1 MGNITK
7 TQKNKKLL
15 FESYSADESHAAAHP
30 IPAGKI
36 DELKRN
42 GVRTVFVVTSMAVA
56 TDSYVALVRQYRE
69 AGFRV
74 VNIHLEGLGGQHL
87 QSVKNAVSE
96 IRRGMSEGS
105 CFILSYG
112 KSFAGVIITCFVIYT
127 GKDADESIALV
138 SEINDNLIGGEEE
151 VLFIK
156 DFQEYLRV
164 HPIPEDA
171 GPPRPYTAPDSGMT
185 VKSAPA
191 PFGNYTRPGVI
202 KDAIPRIA
210 PPDEGSRVEED
221 SEDILIPEEVE
232 EKTVSPPSDKATG
245 IREELKPEEST
256 EIAEEARFAP
266 VAEETVHDDRGL
278 EDDDIEA
285 ATEEMI
291 SPPLPPETETP
302 ASEAVFREL
311 GDYLGDET
319 AIDDIPPVEGIEEFD
334 SEYDDEKAGEPVVRP
349 EPPEEKEKGEK
360 PEKLRFG
367 LFFTS
372 LRFKLIS
379 IISIIIVLSLS
390 GMIFLATYF
399 FKKDNEVRVQEN
411 NHKVSEVIA
420 LKVSSDI
427 TSIIEKA
434 RLIREKLSSSRSSL
448 IPGNDK
454 DFIFIGIAVGSGEGG
469 IKFIDSYYNSSV
481 MELSQVS
488 RADIRAVHL
497 ANARIF
503 ARSLNGGNVVHN
515 ISQGFGVPVIGIS
528 IPFQSGTRGGPR
540 SILVSY
546 IKLDRFL
553 QTFKTTGITK
563 AFLVND
569 RGDIVA
575 HSDSTVVLSEANF
588 INLPIVAMMTK
599 STLDN
604 GQTRYRDENGVFHLG
619 SFKKLGIGGCGV
631 IATVD
636 EVKAFQEVYNIQR
649 RNIYLMIVVLT
660 VVIMIVFF
668 FGQSLTTPIIR
679 LVGAAKKI
687 KEGIYNVDIK
697 PATRDEVGEL
707 TNAFIEMGAGLEE
720 REKIKTAFGKF
731 VNPELAELVVKD
743 EVRLGGEKKT
753 VSILFSD
760 IRNFT
765 AISEKLDPE
774 EVVDFLNIYMTRMVA
789 CIDSTG
795 GIVDKFIGDAI
806 MAIWGVPVSKGNDT
820 ENAIDAALM
829 MRRSLIEFNKNRG
842 GAKNPIIKIG
852 CGINTGAVLAGQIGS
867 ENRMEYTVIG
877 DTVNLASRIEDLNKP
892 FGTDILIS
900 EDTYNIVKGIYA
912 VERMEPIKVKGKDE
926 PQQIF
931 AILGRLDDK
940 ERPETIHELRVIL
953 GLEKQPFNR
962 RAGDREKGEVKYEI
976 LER

>member
-1 MGNITK
+1 MSSPPLSLEN
-7 TQKNKKLL
+7 
-15 FESYSADESHAAAHP
+15 ESP
-30 IPAGKI
+30 
-36 DELKRN
+36 
-42 GVRTVFVVTSMAVA
+42 
-56 TDSYVALVRQYRE
+56 
-69 AGFRV
+69 
-74 VNIHLEGLGGQHL
+74 
-87 QSVKNAVSE
+87 VSE
-96 IRRGMSEGS
+96 DVFHELRDYLEDETE
-105 CFILSYG
+105 
-112 KSFAGVIITCFVIYT
+112 VDDITPV
-127 GKDADESIALV
+127 
-138 SEINDNLIGGEEE
+138 
-151 VLFIK
+151 
-156 DFQEYLRV
+156 
-164 HPIPEDA
+164 
-171 GPPRPYTAPDSGMT
+171 
-185 VKSAPA
+185 
-191 PFGNYTRPGVI
+191 
-202 KDAIPRIA
+202 
-210 PPDEGSRVEED
+210 
-221 SEDILIPEEVE
+221 
-232 EKTVSPPSDKATG
+232 
-245 IREELKPEEST
+245 EST
-256 EIAEEARFAP
+256 EMR
-266 VAEETVHDDRGL
+266 
-278 EDDDIEA
+278 
-285 ATEEMI
+285 
-291 SPPLPPETETP
+291 P
-302 ASEAVFREL
+302 ASEH
-311 GDYLGDET
+311 
-319 AIDDIPPVEGIEEFD
+319 
-334 SEYDDEKAGEPVVRP
+334 DDEKAQDLGVKRKDPLEEEEGEKKKETV
-349 EPPEEKEKGEK
+349 EEEK
-360 PEKLRFG
+360 PEGLRFG

-379 IISIIIVLSLS
+379 IISVIIILSLS

-399 FKKDNEVRVQEN
+399 FKKDNEIRVQES

-427 TSIIEKA
+427 ASIIEKS
-434 RLIREKLSSSRSSL
+434 RLIREKLSRSRSSL
-448 IPGNDK
+448 IPGNEK
-454 DFIFIGIAVGSGEGG
+454 DFIFLGIAVSSGNGE
-469 IKFIDSYYNSSV
+469 IKFIDSYYNNSV
-481 MELSQVS
+481 MELSQIS
-488 RADIRAVHL
+488 RANIREAHI
-497 ANARIF
+497 ANSRIF
-503 ARSLNGGNVVHN
+503 ARSLGGGNVIHN
-515 ISQGFGVPVIGIS
+515 MSQGFGVPVIGIS
-528 IPFQSGTRGGPR
+528 IPFQSDARGGAR

-575 HSDSTVVLSEANF
+575 HPDSTVVLSEANF
-588 INLPIVAMMTK
+588 INLPIVEMMTK

-619 SFKKLGIGGCGV
+619 SFKKIGIGGCGV

-636 EVKAFQEVYNIQR
+636 EKKAFQEVYNIQR

-687 KEGIYNVDIK
+687 KEGVYNVDIK

-731 VNPELAELVVKD
+731 VNPELAELVMKD
-743 EVRLGGEKKT
+743 GVRLGGEKKT
-753 VSILFSD
+753 VVILFSD

-774 EVVDFLNIYMTRMVA
+774 AVVDFLNLYMTRMVD

-806 MAIWGVPVSKGNDT
+806 MAIWGVPLSKGNDT

-829 MRRSLIEFNKNRG
+829 MRKSLVEFNKKRG
-842 GAKNPIIKIG
+842 DSKNPIIRIG
-852 CGINTGAVLAGQIGS
+852 CGINTGPVLAGQIGS

-900 EDTYNIVKGIYA
+900 EDTYNIVRDIYA

-931 AILGRLDDK
+931 AIMGRLDDT
-940 ERPETIHELRVIL
+940 ERPRTIQELRQLL
-953 GLEKQPFNR
+953 GLEIQPFNR
-962 RAGDREKGEVKYEI
+962 RAGDRDKGEVKYEI
-976 LER
+976 LEH

>member
-7 TQKNKKLL
+7 TQKNRKLL
-15 FESYSADESHAAAHP
+15 FECYSADESHAATHP
-30 IPAGKI
+30 IPDSKI
-36 DELKRN
+36 NELKRN
-42 GVRTVFVVTSMAVA
+42 GVRTVFVVTSVAVA

-74 VNIHLEGLGGQHL
+74 VNIHLDGLGSRQLH
-87 QSVKNAVSE
+87 SVKNAVSE
-96 IRRGMSEGS
+96 IRWGMREGS

-112 KSFAGVIITCFVIYT
+112 KSFAGVVITCFVIYT
-127 GKDADESIALV
+127 GKDADESIALI

-171 GPPRPYTAPDSGMT
+171 GPPHSYTAPDSGMT
-185 VKSAPA
+185 VQSAPA
-191 PFGNYTRPGVI
+191 PFGSYSKPRVI

-221 SEDILIPEEVE
+221 SEDILISEKVE
-232 EKTVSPPSDKATG
+232 AKAVSPPTDKGTV
-245 IREELKPEEST
+245 IRGELKPEERAD
-256 EIAEEARFAP
+256 IVEEARFTR
-266 VAEETVHDDRGL
+266 VTEEIVHDERGP
-278 EDDDIEA
+278 EDDDIEV

-291 SPPLPPETETP
+291 SPSLSPETESP
-302 ASEAVFREL
+302 QSDDVFDEL

-319 AIDDIPPVEGIEEFD
+319 GIDDIPPVEGVEESD
-334 SEYDDEKAGEPVVRP
+334 SEYDDERVQEQVVIH
-349 EPPEEKEKGEK
+349 ESAEEEEKDEK

-379 IISIIIVLSLS
+379 IISVIIILSLS

-399 FKKDNEVRVQEN
+399 FKKDNEIRVQEN
-411 NHKVSEVIA
+411 NHKISEVIA

-427 TSIIEKA
+427 ASIIEKA
-434 RLIREKLSSSRSSL
+434 RLIREKLSRSRSSL
-448 IPGNDK
+448 IPGNDE
-454 DFIFIGIAVGSGEGG
+454 DFIFIGIAVGSGDGS
-469 IKFIDSYYNSSV
+469 IRFIDSYYNNSV

-488 RADIRAVHL
+488 RADIRNVHM
-497 ANARIF
+497 ASSRIF
-503 ARSLNGGNVVHN
+503 ARSLGGGNVVHN
-515 ISQGFGVPVIGIS
+515 ISQGFRVPAIGIS
-528 IPFQSGTRGGPR
+528 IPFQSDARGGAR

-553 QTFKTTGITK
+553 QTFRTTGITK

-588 INLPIVAMMTK
+588 INLPIVEMMTK

-636 EVKAFQEVYNIQR
+636 ELKAFQEVYNIQR

-743 EVRLGGEKKT
+743 EVRLGGERKT
-753 VSILFSD
+753 VAILFSD

-774 EVVDFLNIYMTRMVA
+774 EVVDFLNIYMTRMVS

-829 MRRSLIEFNKNRG
+829 MRKSLIEFNKNRG
-842 GAKNPIIKIG
+842 DPKNPIIKIG
-852 CGINTGAVLAGQIGS
+852 CGINTGPVLAGQIGS

-900 EDTYNIVKGIYA
+900 EDTYDIVKGIYA

-940 ERPETIHELRVIL
+940 ERPKTIQELRELL
-953 GLEKQPFNR
+953 GLEIQPFNR
-962 RAGDREKGEVKYEI
+962 RAGDRDKGELKYEI
-976 LER
+976 LEH